1 MDLSKITAKINS
13 KLRPKKTLEVM
24 GVVFELT
31 VPTFEQQAILDDLT
45 SAVEKSASKGSIK
58 EGAEPEDM
66 DESSV
71 DSASAEEL
79 ARRAVAY
86 ALHSVDGE
94 ALDPESL
101 VEEVRAWPGVLI
113 AALSSAAMN
122 YRYEVAARMAES
134 AKFEWFNIKEFSLK
148 TSAAAVHKAVE
159 EERAREEEAAR
170 SSKYSQLLDTDSPSE
185 DSDTQ
190 AGG

>member
-94 ALDPESL
+94 VLDPESL

-134 AKFEWFNIKEFSLK
+134 AKFEWFDIKEFSLK

-170 SSKYSQLLDTDSPSE
+170 SSKYSPLLDTDSPDEGS
-185 DSDTQ
+185 STQ